1 MARQL
6 AAGDRA
12 PEFTLRDQT
21 GADWRLT
28 DALARGPVVLFF
40 YPKDDTPV
48 CIVEA
53 CAFRDQHQVFA
64 ERGAQ
69 VVGVS
74 SNDVESHQRFAG
86 RYDLPYTLLSDP
98 EGELRG
104 KFGVKKTLGFFDG
117 RVTFIIGSDGVVA
130 HVHSSA
136 LDAKGHVSEAL
147 AALERLSSR

>member
-1 MARQL
+1 MSRQL
-6 AAGDRA
+6 RAGDRV

-21 GADWRLT
+21 GADWRLA

-53 CAFRDQHQVFA
+53 CAFRDQHQVFLD
-64 ERGAQ
+64 RGAQ

-74 SNDVESHQRFAG
+74 TGEVESHQRFAG
-86 RYDLPYTLLSDP
+86 RYDLPYTLLADP
-98 EGELRG
+98 GGELRA
-104 KFGVKKTLGFFDG
+104 KLGVKRTLGFFDG
-117 RVTFIIGSDGVVA
+117 RVTFVIGTDGVVA

-147 AALERLSSR
+147 AALERLGAR